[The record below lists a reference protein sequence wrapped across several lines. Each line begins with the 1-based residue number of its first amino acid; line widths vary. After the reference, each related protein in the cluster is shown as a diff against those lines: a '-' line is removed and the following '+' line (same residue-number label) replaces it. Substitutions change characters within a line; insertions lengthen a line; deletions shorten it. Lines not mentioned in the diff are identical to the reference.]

1 MAIILPLHHLD
12 MAASHG
18 AFTIDEYCSNHIPH
32 RVSTDVPPP
41 AEGIENPR
49 DPTVVHG
56 DAQRS
61 NSRRRSGRCWTGP
74 ALLLLRAFK
83 INTTTTLLNITT
95 TTAAMP
101 PNEAI
106 TVSDSSSESKD
117 FEFSSDSEPEA
128 HSSPRPRATTI
139 PNPPDN
145 HLGTFKQLDD
155 LESVLRVFAKAQ
167 SFNFVRRGSA
177 NPTKGKNG
185 DGLPTRVDLRC
196 DQCHPPRT
204 ISMGLRR
211 TESKEAATCPW
222 KAMMIRNRGSNWEWF
237 VRMYKD
243 NEGQPLQHSHG
254 PSQRSE
260 IHAAHRQLGE
270 DSYQQVEASIY
281 DNASRPRELRRAIRK
296 ATGGRE
302 RPTLKDI
309 NNIRLK
315 IRKRIRKGITA
326 TQAFIRRLRTKV
338 YYFKIRWENDDPTTN
353 RPIAF
358 FWAMPCCTGQTASGS
373 VFNRAFALIGLYE
386 EPFRNAKLQICIFH
400 INKNVIANVG
410 RKWIKPPTSDDDEFS
425 QPEGPPPVDGDN
437 VHFDSTERSLLR
449 RCNRF
454 SRDWYPHEQLLD
466 DIPLTKE
473 GFLTLWSSMVYAG
486 NEAQFADAW
495 NTIVTRFGDTQNP
508 AIRCLEST
516 YVPCRDEW
524 SCAWTIEK
532 FNLGQLLEAQQEDVE
547 MQVAE
552 DTLKIRKNWIGREY
566 LDNVPTQCSYKCLRL
581 INAEYKYALSFIP
594 TRTRP
599 QVEKIPP
606 CECET
611 IGVRRHLGIPCYHE
625 IYNNIR
631 RTQEKPHIMGLRNK
645 DIHRFWH
652 LDRNLVEID
661 PGLAIRNPPTAI
673 PKGRP
678 ASYPIVRLS
687 EAITNI
693 QRSRARESRP
703 AGGPIF
709 TPGNEGDSPAAKIS
723 RSAIG
728 FNVRNLTDG

>member
-222 KAMMIRNRGSNWEWF
+222 KAMMIRNRGSNWEW
-237 VRMYKD
+237 
-243 NEGQPLQHSHG
+243 
-254 PSQRSE
+254 
-260 IHAAHRQLGE
+260 
-270 DSYQQVEASIY
+270 
-281 DNASRPRELRRAIRK
+281 AIRK
-296 ATGGRE
+296 ATGGRK

-358 FWAMPCCTGQTASGS
+358 FWAMPWCVKLWKKYPQVLSMDNTYKINRFKMPFFSCTGQTASGS
-373 VFNRAFALIGLYE
+373 VFNRTFALIGDETYE
-386 EPFRNAKLQICIFH
+386 SCKWVLSCMGRLRQKIGDAEP
-400 INKNVIANVG
+400 NVI
-410 RKWIKPPTSDDDEFS
+410 ITDF
-425 QPEGPPPVDGDN
+425 DN
-437 VHFDSTERSLLR
+437 
-449 RCNRF
+449 
-454 SRDWYPHEQLLD
+454 
-466 DIPLTKE
+466 
-473 GFLTLWSSMVYAG
+473 
-486 NEAQFADAW
+486 
-495 NTIVTRFGDTQNP
+495 
-508 AIRCLEST
+508 
-516 YVPCRDEW
+516 
-524 SCAWTIEK
+524 
-532 FNLGQLLEAQQEDVE
+532 
-547 MQVAE
+547 
-552 DTLKIRKNWIGREY
+552 
-566 LDNVPTQCSYKCLRL
+566 
-581 INAEYKYALSFIP
+581 
-594 TRTRP
+594 
-599 QVEKIPP
+599 
-606 CECET
+606 
-611 IGVRRHLGIPCYHE
+611 
-625 IYNNIR
+625 
-631 RTQEKPHIMGLRNK
+631 
-645 DIHRFWH
+645 
-652 LDRNLVEID
+652 
-661 PGLAIRNPPTAI
+661 
-673 PKGRP
+673 
-678 ASYPIVRLS
+678 
-687 EAITNI
+687 
-693 QRSRARESRP
+693 
-703 AGGPIF
+703 
-709 TPGNEGDSPAAKIS
+709 
-723 RSAIG
+723 
-728 FNVRNLTDG
+728 